1 MTDPTSVDE
10 IAEPLPNP
18 NPDRTRKVFIAVVVA
33 ILVVVGLKLV
43 VTRWVRKGGPRRAIS
58 DLAEDGAVKLVDA
71 LLDEVLPAA

>member
-1 MTDPTSVDE
+1 MRR
-10 IAEPLPNP
+10 PLVLLLLGAGA
-18 NPDRTRKVFIAVVVA
+18 TAAAVVA